1 MISKYRPDADIL
13 AVTFDERTKRGLMLN
28 WGVYP
33 TVAENLQQ
41 LTKCSN

>member
-28 WGVYP
+28 WVFIQQLLK
-33 TVAENLQQ
+33 NLQQ